1 MNSSKSKDTFLY
13 IYSKYSKDCNTLLPI
28 IHQIAPSTELIAI
41 DADKPKIRNYLLSLN
56 IFKKVPCIILSYPSE
71 NRLEI
76 IEGYDVIELI
86 NKILK
91 MLGKPSVEEQ
101 LSFKNKPSTIEV
113 PSMRKTTH
121 LPSVIENK
129 KTQKST
135 TGKTMLD
142 FSSLED
148 EVPQKLNKSSS
159 APKAVR
165 IDDPFEHEKELQQLA
180 NMDPNENHKNSY
192 IDRVTNPNMNIKKGE
207 GHEGMKSSLNSNTEV
222 SSPEENQISTNI
234 TSLDDDYS
242 FGESDNFN
250 DNDNSLL
257 MSKTKV
263 NMSDLLG
270 TNGPPPNKE
279 LEAKQ
284 DRIKNAAAAMMSERE
299 ALDSQFNKH
308 KGGSG

>member
-1 MNSSKSKDTFLY
+1 MNFNSKNKDTFLY

-101 LSFKNKPSTIEV
+101 LNTKSIPSNIEV
-113 PSMRKTTH
+113 PSMRKTTP
-121 LPSVIENK
+121 LVSSSSSNRKPKGQV
-129 KTQKST
+129 
-135 TGKTMLD
+135 GKTMLD
-142 FSSLED
+142 FSTTE
-148 EVPQKLNKSSS
+148 EEIPQNFNK
-159 APKAVR
+159 PKAVR

-207 GHEGMKSSLNSNTEV
+207 GHEGMKSSLNSTTEV
-222 SSPEENQISTNI
+222 SFPEENQISTNI

-242 FGESDNFN
+242 FGESDNFNNN